1 MGDTQHDSGVRVRQL
16 LTFEEQADYIVR
28 AITRVHEQYRDEQGR
43 PWVGAMFLWNMNFAV
58 LWGAQGNPQH
68 EQASFSILNP
78 DWSPRPAFLALQGL
92 HQRLKADRQR

>member
-1 MGDTQHDSGVRVRQL
+1 
-16 LTFEEQADYIVR
+16 
-28 AITRVHEQYRDEQGR
+28 
-43 PWVGAMFLWNMNFAV
+43 MFLWNMNFAV